1 MVVERIRTYLELN
14 FGDILTA
21 FEVMHKQERQKKK
34 KIHGC
39 SRVSANVV
47 IAFAGPVSPPPL
59 RTLPVQCHSLKVCVI
74 CQARVLS

>member
-34 KIHGC
+34 KK
-39 SRVSANVV
+39 STA
-47 IAFAGPVSPPPL
+47 AAG
-59 RTLPVQCHSLKVCVI
+59 
-74 CQARVLS
+74 